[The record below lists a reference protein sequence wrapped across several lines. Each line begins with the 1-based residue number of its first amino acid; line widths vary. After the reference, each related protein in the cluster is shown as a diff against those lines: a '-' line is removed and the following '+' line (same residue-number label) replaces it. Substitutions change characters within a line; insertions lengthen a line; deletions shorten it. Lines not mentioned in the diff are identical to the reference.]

1 MLNFTAF
8 SGVFLAPG
16 PPGANM
22 APRGPWTQ
30 NDAADK
36 VLIRLCQGN

>member
-1 MLNFTAF
+1 MGL
-8 SGVFLAPG
+8 VD
-16 PPGANM
+16 
-22 APRGPWTQ
+22 PWTQ